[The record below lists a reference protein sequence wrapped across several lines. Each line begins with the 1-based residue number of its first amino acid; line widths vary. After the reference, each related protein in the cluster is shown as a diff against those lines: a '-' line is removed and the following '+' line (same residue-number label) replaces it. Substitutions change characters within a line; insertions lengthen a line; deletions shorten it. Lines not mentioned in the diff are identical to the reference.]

1 MIILNVFFD
10 VKDGHEAAF
19 LRLMNDM
26 VVKSNREDGC
36 ILYQLVRFE
45 HSKYDFALIEHWE
58 SKAHLV
64 EHGKTPHWI
73 NFNDTVNAY
82 LTEHYDEHHYEEIA
96 R

>member
-1 MIILNVFFD
+1 MIVLNVFFK
-10 VKDGHEAAF
+10 VKDGCEAAF

-36 ILYQLVRFE
+36 SLYQLVRFE

-58 SKAHLV
+58 SKEHLKR
-64 EHGKTPHWI
+64 HGQTPHWI
-73 NFNDTVNAY
+73 HFDKTVNAC
-82 LTEHYDEHHYEEIA
+82 LVEPYDEHHYEEVA